1 MSQWRGHPIRI
12 TKEIIIYANK
22 NQKGFGLGLL
32 AATLSLAV
40 AVVLVVRQG
49 EAAVHPVSATLT
61 KMDYAVLIQQA
72 AELQQHVELIASET
86 DTDWQAVGVVNGK
99 LAVAGINTAT
109 ITAHPTYISDY
120 SVPVAPRGL
129 AWKFG
134 MSTPTDG
141 SNGWRASEYSF
152 SYKLNPVS
160 IWAYVEGLT
169 SQDCKAL
176 RIPLVTVYSSAAGT
190 VVPSSPGSGLFWLND
205 LAGVHTGSAAAALSD
220 LQPACVYE
228 FNTNKLIFAVSL
240 VPSKSTQYIRQ

>member
-12 TKEIIIYANK
+12 TKELFIYSHK

-129 AWKFG
+129 VWKFG
-134 MSTPTDG
+134 MSTPTD
-141 SNGWRASEYSF
+141 YSF

-228 FNTNKLIFAVSL
+228 FYTNKLIFAVSL
-240 VPSKSTQYIRQ
+240 VPSKSTQYIRY